1 MKNVLL
7 ATTGLFG
14 AAMLATA
21 AGAATPKVTLGGFTD
36 FQVGVTSDDR
46 DQNTRGTGF
55 RNDSEISIR
64 VDGKTDGGLGYG
76 AVIDL
81 EADVTNDVDNEGS
94 NASRTFTY
102 LSGNWGKVELGSN
115 TGAEASTRVDAST
128 LAVATGGINGSWV
141 YFVNG
146 TGGGAGNLGG
156 SGAGFIS
163 QAQGFVEHGS
173 TTARLNDETF
183 GNANKITYYS
193 PRFSGFQVGV
203 SYTPDIDDRGQ
214 ALTRGDLGTS
224 FGEVFSGGVNFEG
237 KLSNDVR
244 LAASLTGEVGDGDNN
259 AVAANVN
266 NDIEAYQV
274 GALIGFKAFSLAGSY
289 GDWGDSLGTAG
300 STGDDASYWTLGAG
314 YEAGPFGLSVT
325 YLSSE
330 VETGAN
336 TNEFDNIVIGADYK
350 LAPGLTPYAEVS
362 IFEFDQQGSGAGVY
376 DNEGTAFIL
385 GTQVAF

>member
-1 MKNVLL
+1 MKNILL

-36 FQVGVTSDDR
+36 FQAGFTDDDNDTGVRES
-46 DQNTRGTGF
+46 GF
-55 RNDSEISIR
+55 RNDSEIQIR

-81 EADVTNDVDNEGS
+81 EADVTADADGEGT

-115 TGAEASTRVDAST
+115 SGAEATTRVDAST

-146 TGGGAGNLGG
+146 TAGNFGGAAANG
-156 SGAGFIS
+156 GFITK
-163 QAQGFVEHGS
+163 AGLRAEHGV
-173 TTARLNDETF
+173 TNAINDESDE
-183 GNANKITYYS
+183 NANKITYYS
-193 PRFSGFQVGV
+193 PRFSGFQLGV
-203 SYTPDIDDRGQ
+203 SYTPDLDDRGQ
-214 ALTRGDLGTS
+214 TLTRSDTGALSQGDIW
-224 FGEVFSGGVNFEG
+224 SGGINYEG
-237 KLSNDVR
+237 KITNDVR
-244 LAASLTGEVGDGDNN
+244 LAASFTGEIGEGDRNG
-259 AVAANVN
+259 AVTAN
-266 NDIEAYQV
+266 DYETYSV
-274 GALIGFKAFSLAGSY
+274 GALLGFKGFSLAGSWT
-289 GDWGDSLGTAG
+289 DWSDSLGTSAAG
-300 STGDDASYWTLGAG
+300 TSDDATSWTLGAG

-330 VETGAN
+330 VEAGNN
-336 TNEFDNIVIGADYK
+336 TNEFDNVVIGADYK
-350 LAPGLTPYAEVS
+350 LAPGLTPYAE
-362 IFEFDQQGSGAGVY
+362 IAIYEFDEQGTGAGVY
-376 DNEGTAFIL
+376 DNDGTAFIL